1 MPPSAEPLETTL
13 RRGLQALGLAAT
25 EAQVQGLLAY
35 RALIE
40 RWNRVYNLTAVR
52 ESQAMVVQ
60 HLLDSLAALP
70 HVHAALGGVD
80 AGAGEPQ
87 GVPGFAAGP
96 RVAVSAAADGALQ
109 ILDVGSGAGLPGV
122 VWALMEP
129 RWQVCCVD
137 AVAKKAGFVRQVA
150 AELVL
155 PNLRAEHAR
164 VEDLPISA
172 GGGGGGESRGRRGFD
187 VITSRAFASL
197 ADFTA
202 LTAHLLAPRGVWVA
216 MKGQVPRDEIAAL
229 PACVEMFHVEHLHVP
244 GLDAARCLVWMKPRS
259 EES

>member
-1 MPPSAEPLETTL
+1 MPPSAEPLDTTL
-13 RRGLQALGLAAT
+13 REGLQALGLEAT

-70 HVHAALGGVD
+70 HVRAALAGVG
-80 AGAGEPQ
+80 AGAGEPH
-87 GVPGFAAGP
+87 GLRGFAAGEG
-96 RVAVSAAADGALQ
+96 VAVSAAAGGALQ

-122 VWALMEP
+122 VWAQMEP

-150 AELVL
+150 AELAL

-164 VEDLPISA
+164 VEDLPRV
-172 GGGGGGESRGRRGFD
+172 GVTGQGFE
-187 VITSRAFASL
+187 VVTSRAFASL

-202 LTAHLLAPRGVWVA
+202 LTTHLLAPHGVWLA
-216 MKGQVPRDEIAAL
+216 MKGRVPDDEIAAL
-229 PACVEMFHVEHLHVP
+229 PPDVRVFHVERLTVP
-244 GLDAARCLVWMKPRS
+244 GLAAERCLIWLRRA
-259 EES
+259 EA

>member
-1 MPPSAEPLETTL
+1 
-13 RRGLQALGLAAT
+13 
-25 EAQVQGLLAY
+25 
-35 RALIE
+35 
-40 RWNRVYNLTAVR
+40 
-52 ESQAMVVQ
+52 
-60 HLLDSLAALP
+60 
-70 HVHAALGGVD
+70 
-80 AGAGEPQ
+80 
-87 GVPGFAAGP
+87 
-96 RVAVSAAADGALQ
+96 
-109 ILDVGSGAGLPGV
+109 

-150 AELVL
+150 AELAL
-155 PNLRAEHAR
+155 PNLRAEHGR
-164 VEDLPISA
+164 VEDLPGST
-172 GGGGGGESRGRRGFD
+172 GGVGEGRARRGFD

-202 LTAHLLAPRGVWVA
+202 LTAHLLAPHGVWVA

-229 PACVEMFHVEHLHVP
+229 PAGVQMFHVEHLHVP

>member
-1 MPPSAEPLETTL
+1 MPPSAEPLDTTL
-13 RRGLQALGLAAT
+13 RAGLQALGLAAT
-25 EAQVQGLLAY
+25 EAQVQSLLAY

-52 ESQAMVVQ
+52 EPQAMIVQ

-70 HVHAALGGVD
+70 QVRVALAGVD

-87 GVPGFAAGP
+87 GLPGIAAGP
-96 RVAVSAAADGALQ
+96 GVAVSAAAGAPQ

-150 AELVL
+150 AELAL

-164 VEDLPISA
+164 VEDLLPA
-172 GGGGGGESRGRRGFD
+172 DTKGHGFD

-202 LTAHLLAPRGVWVA
+202 LTAHLLAPHGVWVA

-229 PACVEMFHVEHLHVP
+229 PAGVQMFHVEHLHVP